1 MGLLKNRR
9 KVSNIVV
16 DGPALLRFSVPFFVL
31 LIGAL
36 VVIQAMSRKLAGSIA
51 QFEASEPNA
60 NIAFLTKLTTEITTL
75 GMYGIVFLGVA
86 TYVLW
91 VFYSH
96 AIFGPKVPL
105 ERHVTKLI
113 EGDFSSRVHLRRS
126 DEFKKLAA
134 DLNRLAE
141 KLEQSRKL

>member
-1 MGLLKNRR
+1 MKNRR
-9 KVSNIVV
+9 KVSNVVV

-36 VVIQAMSRKLAGSIA
+36 VVIQAMSWKLAGSIA
-51 QFEASEPNA
+51 QFEASESNA
-60 NIAFLTKLTTEITTL
+60 NIAFLAKLTTEITTL
-75 GMYGIVFLGVA
+75 GMYGIAGLGII
-86 TYVLW
+86 TYALW

-105 ERHVTKLI
+105 ERHVGKLI
-113 EGDFSSRVHLRRS
+113 EGDYSSRIHLRRA

-134 DLNRLAE
+134 ELNRLAE
-141 KLEQSRKL
+141 TLEQSRKS

>member
-1 MGLLKNRR
+1 MKLLKNRR
-9 KVSNIVV
+9 KVSNVVV

-36 VVIQAMSRKLAGSIA
+36 VIIQAMSWKMAGSIA
-51 QFEASEPNA
+51 RFESSEPNVNA
-60 NIAFLTKLTTEITTL
+60 VFLAKLTTEMTTL
-75 GMYGIVFLGVA
+75 GMYGIVCLGFA
-86 TYVLW
+86 TYALW

-105 ERHVTKLI
+105 ERHVGKLI
-113 EGDFSSRVHLRRS
+113 EGDFSSRIHLRRT

-141 KLEQSRKL
+141 KLEQSRKP